1 MTSGVPDGNL
11 DVLLRWSR
19 TAADQGLAVPA
30 SAWLVEISRSPANW
44 WATTTDRVEL
54 AWRPTVDHL
63 FHQVRLGVVP
73 AAAVEF
79 LPDALRTPPGV
90 PRAPVTAPVRA
101 ARPEPAPGPER
112 PAETPTRET
121 PTAELPADP
130 EPPAPEPVP
139 DRATLIFQALIEWRS
154 AQIAAGVDGAEAIKD
169 ITLRNLV
176 KYNQTGEDV
185 IRVKLPGQAKG
196 LASDIAAVFARF
208 GENTRVQDVA
218 ARQAPV
224 QKAPVQKTPAQEAPV
239 PVTPAGQIPAAP
251 PTPPVPA
258 PKAPER
264 AAPQPGATLNLTHA
278 DFCDYDYPETDVEPG
293 RITLTPDADGV
304 ALSWDPWPAAHGEV
318 VVYRVVSADGSGATP
333 PSIYRPEAGELL
345 AATTATSIADGRF
358 LSSAV
363 RLFEVWCHVGPDVAS
378 ACARQPVRWA
388 VGHEVSPVDSMTL
401 TEDGGRII
409 GRWTVFPGTRAV
421 QVFRI
426 PLDGAGPATG
436 NPRNQICVGQPNL
449 TGFVDADAARGRRFL
464 YRAVAEVDLAG
475 TVRLSRPRQLE
486 ILVPVELTPIAD
498 LHVEMGEDR
507 STFGLQWTTPDSGQS
522 VRIYRFPAEP
532 TAGLDSED
540 RDESVIV
547 AEGFTDENLI
557 KDPIVA
563 LDPVRSQMIGVIW
576 PPNWERAYI
585 TPVTVSGDRVRV
597 GTTRVHTRPL
607 AAVVEPRIIERYH
620 TQLATFGW
628 PAGAAA
634 VQAFVG
640 SMSLSPEQ
648 VCAQH
653 PAAEITKQ
661 VHERDGALTFR
672 PRLLHWSGCQV
683 CLVPVAYSRGETI
696 RGEITSLAYPGLER
710 LRYWFEAVAPGSY
723 RVRLFLQ
730 AENDIQDP
738 PPLVLVRNEARL
750 PLEPHDGQPVLFD
763 SAAGSVPHCRIDGML
778 KAGRAVAT
786 EWTFDT
792 SRLRGYLRVFAT
804 DTRRTRAVAIFDP
817 PMRYLFIPD
826 RAPEPR
832 PAPEMPR

>member
-1 MTSGVPDGNL
+1 MTSGNDGNL
-11 DVLLRWSR
+11 DVLIRWSR
-19 TAADQGLAVPA
+19 EAADRGLTVPDPA
-30 SAWLVEISRSPANW
+30 RLVEISRSPADW
-44 WATTTDRVEL
+44 WRAGTDPVEL

-63 FHQVRLGVVP
+63 LLQVRLGVVA

-90 PRAPVTAPVRA
+90 PPAQAFPAEVLPSE
-101 ARPEPAPGPER
+101 PEPEPR
-112 PAETPTRET
+112 IVDRE
-121 PTAELPADP
+121 
-130 EPPAPEPVP
+130 
-139 DRATLIFQALIEWRS
+139 TLIFQALIDWRS

-196 LASDIAAVFARF
+196 LAGEIAAVFARF
-208 GENTRVQDVA
+208 GESEPDTPT
-218 ARQAPV
+218 APR
-224 QKAPVQKTPAQEAPV
+224 TS
-239 PVTPAGQIPAAP
+239 
-251 PTPPVPA
+251 PVPA
-258 PKAPER
+258 TSRPPEPVPAQTRPAPSEPR
-264 AAPQPGATLNLTHA
+264 TQGGVLNLTHA

-293 RITLTPDADGV
+293 RITIAPDADGV
-304 ALSWDPWPAAHGEV
+304 ALSWNPWPARAGEV
-318 VVYRVVSADGSGATP
+318 VVYRVVSADGSGAAP

-345 AATTATSIADGRF
+345 AATSSTSLADGRF

-363 RLFEVWCHVGPDVAS
+363 RLFEVWCHVGADVAS
-378 ACARQPVRWA
+378 ACAQQPVRWA

-426 PLDGAGPATG
+426 PLDGSGPAVG
-436 NPRNQICVGQPNL
+436 NPRNQICVGAPNL
-449 TGFVDADAARGRRFL
+449 TGFVDTGAARGRRFL

-486 ILVPVELTPIAD
+486 ILVPVELKPITD

-507 STFGLQWTTPDSGQS
+507 STFGLRWTTPDAGQN

-532 TAGLDSED
+532 TAGLGSED
-540 RDESVIV
+540 RDESVIA
-547 AEGFTDENLI
+547 AEGFVDGNLI

-563 LDPVRSQMIGVIW
+563 LDPERSQMVGVIW

-585 TPVTVSGDRVRV
+585 TPVTVSGNRVRV

-607 AAVVEPRIIERYH
+607 AAVQEPRIVERYH

-640 SMSLSPEQ
+640 SMSLPPEQ

-710 LRYWFEAVAPGSY
+710 LDYWFDTVAPGS
-723 RVRLFLQ
+723 RRLRLILRSH
-730 AENDIQDP
+730 NDIESP
-738 PPLVLVRNEARL
+738 PALVLVNNQQRL
-750 PLEPHDGQPVLFD
+750 PLEPQDGQAILLD
-763 SAAGSVPHCRIDGML
+763 SPTGSVPHCRFNGVL
-778 KAGRAVAT
+778 KEGRAIGT

-792 SRLRGYLRVFAT
+792 SGLRGYLRLFAT
-804 DTRRTRAVAIFDP
+804 DTRRPRAVALFDP
-817 PMRYLFIPD
+817 PMNHLFIPD
-826 RAPEPR
+826 RSPQPHQTPGMQR
-832 PAPEMPR
+832 